1 MRINSRSIIFLV
13 SFSILIAVACN
24 AQQKLK
30 QEDVFAKQDKRK
42 SLMVFSFPIVGHQYF
57 ATIANPLPAIKYCL
71 PKGGIFCQMESAI
84 HQRLNFWI
92 KFRMGTDDR
101 YSD

>member
-1 MRINSRSIIFLV
+1 MKKSVI
-13 SFSILIAVACN
+13 SFVLILFTASVCI
-24 AQQKLK
+24 AQQLK
-30 QEDVFAKQDKRK
+30 KPDLFAHKEDKKTSVLLC
-42 SLMVFSFPIVGHQYF
+42 SPIAPNSVINNQCPF
-57 ATIANPLPAIKYCL
+57 IKYSC

-84 HQRLNFWI
+84 HQHLNFWI

>member
-1 MRINSRSIIFLV
+1 MRASNKSIVFLL
-13 SFSILIAVACN
+13 SLLCMAIAVCN
-24 AQQKLK
+24 AQEKLK
-30 QEDVFAKQDKRK
+30 QEDIFAKQSKNK
-42 SLMVFSFPIVGHQYF
+42 SAVELCLPIVGHQHF
-57 ATIANPLPAIKYCL
+57 TIVSNPMPIIKYCL

-101 YSD
+101 CSD

>member
-1 MRINSRSIIFLV
+1 MRKSVISFLL
-13 SFSILIAVACN
+13 ILFAASVCN
-24 AQQKLK
+24 AQQLK
-30 QEDVFAKQDKRK
+30 KPDLFTHQKNNKVTVVVY
-42 SLMVFSFPIVGHQYF
+42 SPIIQHSVISNSY
-57 ATIANPLPAIKYCL
+57 PMLKYSC

>member
-1 MRINSRSIIFLV
+1 MRVNNKTIVFLISV
-13 SFSILIAVACN
+13 SFWTAAVCN

-30 QEDVFAKQDKRK
+30 QKDIFAKQSNNRGSK
-42 SLMVFSFPIVGHQYF
+42 VVSFPLYPNQIL
-57 ATIANPLPAIKYCL
+57 AITNPLPVIRYCM

-92 KFRMGTDDR
+92 KFRMGTDDK